1 MGRKSLAP
9 VRRAEILK
17 HFYEVLVK
25 EGIEGASIA
34 RIAKHMGV
42 YPGHITHYF
51 KNKEEML
58 IELVESLMKEYAE
71 QLIPQWEKIQD
82 PGKRIHKILD
92 MVFSVDWAEF
102 LNNRVFFACF
112 YLSLSNR
119 KIHSLINQAYE
130 RFFRILTDEIENCI
144 KPGISDKVD
153 TAAIADMMIVQMEGI
168 SIYNIILRDKQR
180 IEAASRMAKEIVLDL
195 LNIDIG

>member
-1 MGRKSLAP
+1 MGRKSLAT
-9 VRRAEILK
+9 VRKAEILK

-25 EGIEGASIA
+25 EGLEGASIA
-34 RIAKHMGV
+34 KIAKHMGI

-82 PGKRIHKILD
+82 PKKRINKILD

-102 LNNRVFFACF
+102 LHCGNHGQYQAVSFNLRADAGEF
-112 YLSLSNR
+112 LSEL
-119 KIHSLINQAYE
+119 
-130 RFFRILTDEIENCI
+130 
-144 KPGISDKVD
+144 
-153 TAAIADMMIVQMEGI
+153 AI
-168 SIYNIILRDKQR
+168 
-180 IEAASRMAKEIVLDL
+180 LDL
-195 LNIDIG
+195 IFVLLAK